1 MIISKWVIKA
11 VVQKTISY
19 LPWAYRINYLFQKHV
34 TGGVSLTD
42 EHFGLKLQHARDHYH
57 SLQKYGRENPHRT
70 ILELGTGWYPV
81 VPILFFLTS
90 AGKVKSVDIRKWMTR
105 NTMQTTLL
113 KYLEWK
119 ERGLLDDMLPHMN
132 QSKWEQLLDVVKN
145 PSEYSMERIN
155 SMFGLTTLI
164 GDARNLELEDDSV
177 DFICSNNTFE
187 HIPEEILR
195 GILVEFSRVQKPGGM
210 MNHFIDMSDHFA
222 HFDHSITIYNFL
234 KYSRKKWRIVD
245 NNIQPQ
251 NRLRLRDY
259 LDMYHDLGIPASE
272 LIPRKGSTEELG
284 RVKVHSE
291 FSAYSPEEL
300 AVSHTYI
307 ISCFE

>member
-19 LPWAYRINYLFQKHV
+19 FPWAYRINYFFQKHV

-57 SLQKYGRENPHRT
+57 SLQKYGGENPHRT

-113 KYLEWK
+113 KYLDWK

-132 QSKWEQLLDVVKN
+132 QSKWEQLFDVVNN
-145 PSEYSMERIN
+145 PSQYSMERIN
-155 SMFGLTTLI
+155 SMIGLTTLI
-164 GDARNLELEDDSV
+164 GDARNLELDDDSV

-195 GILVEFSRVQKPGGM
+195 GILIEFSRVQKPGGM

-291 FSAYSPEEL
+291 FSGYSAEEL